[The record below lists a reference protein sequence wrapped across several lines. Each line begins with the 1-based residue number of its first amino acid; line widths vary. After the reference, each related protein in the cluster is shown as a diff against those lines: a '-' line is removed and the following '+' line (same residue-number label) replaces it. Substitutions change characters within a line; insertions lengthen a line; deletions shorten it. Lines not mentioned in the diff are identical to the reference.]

1 MSSKKFFTGIILSA
15 LLFWGLPFFAAADV
29 AGEKRIFNVYS
40 DFDAGARS
48 QVAASLVHLGGKI
61 YFYADDSWWET
72 LNETEK
78 NKKIAILKNIDA
90 EFSNN
95 IFPKL
100 TQTFGFTS
108 NSGSLTVLFH
118 KMIEDQRGY
127 IRTGDNYSKD
137 RVPSSNEREMIYL
150 NQENLELSLP
160 SAALAHEYMH
170 WITFNQKNLL
180 RNVND
185 DVWSDEMR
193 AVYSSTFLGYD
204 VPFEGSVL
212 EGELYVFNN
221 DSSESLMEWQNHLAQ
236 YAIAHLLAQYIVDH
250 YGINVLADSMKTE
263 KTGIASI
270 DYGLMKN
277 GFNVAFTQVF
287 RDWLIALAVND
298 CSLGAKYCYQHQ
310 DLQKFHIEPRVSYFS
325 GTSQTMPF
333 TTSYFTPGWQKIVA
347 SEKNMRLE
355 FASDPAAKFIV
366 PYLACDPAN
375 VCVAGELPMAAD
387 GSASL
392 DLPKL
397 GGQYA
402 SLTLMPFASG
412 KTSGFR
418 TQDGKGVN
426 ISSLSYSVKTSIPT
440 SAGADNRA
448 ESEPESEPESEFQDA
463 KIQAMLAQIQQLKDE
478 IIKIQKILAQKI
490 GSAPAP
496 ASKYSCAAI
505 TENLYFGCDNYAQV
519 ACLQEFLKAQ
529 GEAIYPQGLVTR
541 RFSLDTKAA
550 VIRFQEK
557 YAAEILWPLK
567 LKSGTGY
574 VGAATRAKI
583 NQLMK

>member
-1 MSSKKFFTGIILSA
+1 MSNKKFFTGIILSS
-15 LLFWGLPFFAAADV
+15 LLFFGLPFFVAADV
-29 AGEKRIFNVYS
+29 VGEKRIFNVQS
-40 DFDAGARS
+40 NLDAGGRS
-48 QVAASLVHLGGKI
+48 QVAASLVHSGGKI
-61 YFYADDSWWET
+61 YFYADDSWWEA

-78 NKKIAILKNIDA
+78 NEKIAILKGIDA

-95 IFPKL
+95 VFPKL

-118 KMIEDQRGY
+118 EMIKNQRGY

-160 SAALAHEYMH
+160 SAALAHEYVH

-221 DSSESLMEWQNHLAQ
+221 DSSESLVEWQNYLAQ

-263 KTGIASI
+263 KTGIASV
-270 DYGLMKN
+270 DYGLANN
-277 GFNVAFTQVF
+277 GFNIAFTQIF
-287 RDWLIALAVND
+287 RDWLIALAVNN
-298 CSLGAKYCYQHQ
+298 CSLGSKYCYKYQ
-310 DLQKFHIEPRVSYFS
+310 DLQKFFIEPQVSYFS
-325 GTSQTMPF
+325 GASRTMSF
-333 TTSYFTPGWQKIVA
+333 NTSYFTPGWQKIIA

-355 FASDPAAKFIV
+355 FSGDPQAKFIV

-375 VCVAGELPMAAD
+375 VCVAGELPVAAD

-392 DLPKL
+392 DLPGL
-397 GGQYA
+397 GGQYL

-418 TQDGKGVN
+418 TEDGNGTN
-426 ISSLSYSVKTSIPT
+426 ISSLSYSIKTSIST
-440 SAGADNRA
+440 SVANGNGNGA
-448 ESEPESEPESEFQDA
+448 EIEPESEFQDVR
-463 KIQAMLAQIQQLKDE
+463 IREMLAQIQLLKDE
-478 IIKIQKILAQKI
+478 IIKIQTILAQKI

-496 ASKYSCAAI
+496 ASEYSCGAI

-519 ACLQEFLKAQ
+519 ACLQEFLKNQ

-557 YAAEILWPLK
+557 YAAEVLWPLG